1 MAGRARA
8 TSVLFVNQ
16 HYWPDVASTG
26 QHLTDLAEYLASRG
40 MDVEV
45 LTSRVHYTAGR
56 VAAPDQEI
64 HNGVA
69 IRRLKGTA
77 FGRGRTLGRLA
88 DYASFYVRVL
98 RVLLGSSR
106 HDGVVF
112 LTTPPLLAFIG
123 RIARA
128 LRGQRYGIW
137 SMDLHPDA
145 EIASG
150 MLRASSPL
158 GRFLNWA
165 NNVGY
170 RGADFVVDLGSYMRR
185 RLAEKGVAPER
196 SHTVHVWSDRDEI
209 EALPKEG
216 NALVDELGLAG
227 KFVVMYSGN
236 AGLVH
241 DFTDILEAMRRLKDD
256 PRIYFLFVGGGP
268 RRREIDSFAREHR
281 IGNFAYRDYFPREQ
295 LRHSLGVA
303 DVHLICLREPFVGI
317 AVPGKLYG
325 IMASAR
331 PALFVGPERC
341 ESADTVREFDCGAVV
356 DPARGNAA
364 DRIVGLLRDWS
375 ASPGQLAAMGSRGRA
390 AFLEHFEREVNCA
403 EWERVIEGVWGAG
416 VREQRRDAKQPA
428 GAA

>member
-1 MAGRARA
+1 
-8 TSVLFVNQ
+8 
-16 HYWPDVASTG
+16 
-26 QHLTDLAEYLASRG
+26 

-56 VAAPDQEI
+56 VAAPEKETR
-64 HNGVA
+64 NGVG

-88 DYASFYVRVL
+88 VPASFSVRVL
-98 RVLLGSSR
+98 RVPLASSR

-158 GRFLNWA
+158 GRFLDWA

-227 KFVVMYSGN
+227 RFVVMYSGN

-241 DFTDILEAMRRLKDD
+241 DFSAILEAMRR
-256 PRIYFLFVGGGP
+256 
-268 RRREIDSFAREHR
+268 
-281 IGNFAYRDYFPREQ
+281 
-295 LRHSLGVA
+295 
-303 DVHLICLREPFVGI
+303 
-317 AVPGKLYG
+317 
-325 IMASAR
+325 
-331 PALFVGPERC
+331 
-341 ESADTVREFDCGAVV
+341 
-356 DPARGNAA
+356 
-364 DRIVGLLRDWS
+364 
-375 ASPGQLAAMGSRGRA
+375 
-390 AFLEHFEREVNCA
+390 
-403 EWERVIEGVWGAG
+403 
-416 VREQRRDAKQPA
+416 
-428 GAA
+428 